1 MHVALKWPRN
11 RGIRDFYHSF
21 CVFSIL
27 TCVQALLLEVS
38 REVMREPT
46 ARERKRAFARHS
58 QWRACSRAGYFY
70 SGIRSLRPTL
80 ILTYLW
86 RFERII
92 HRKRNIKVEHST
104 FVHRFLRTQNRGAPL
119 VKIVAF
125 GTRAVKKMKT

>member
-11 RGIRDFYHSF
+11 RGMRDFYHSF

-27 TCVQALLLEVS
+27 TCVQALLLGGV
-38 REVMREPT
+38 
-46 ARERKRAFARHS
+46 ARSHARADRTQRKRAFARHS

-125 GTRAVKKMKT
+125 GTRAVKK